1 MISIGLLGIIQI
13 VSHLFFICITW
24 YILQGINLNAFI
36 RKGRETEAKIILLFI
51 TWYILE
57 GINLNAFIR
66 KCRETEAKFLLLFIT
81 IVIGIV
87 VSRFFLDILQWSQD
101 LNYLL

>member
-1 MISIGLLGIIQI
+1 MISIGLMGVIRI

-36 RKGRETEAKIILLFI
+36 RKGRETEAKI
-51 TWYILE
+51 
-57 GINLNAFIR
+57 
-66 KCRETEAKFLLLFIT
+66 LLLFIT
-81 IVIGIV
+81 LAIGGS

-101 LNYLL
+101 LNYLF